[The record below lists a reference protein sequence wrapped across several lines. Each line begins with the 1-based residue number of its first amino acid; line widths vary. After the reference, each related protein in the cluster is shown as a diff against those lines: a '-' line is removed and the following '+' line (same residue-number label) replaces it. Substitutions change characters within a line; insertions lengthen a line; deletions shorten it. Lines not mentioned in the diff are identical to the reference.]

1 MSSIALP
8 IARGKPYWRVA
19 QILGVVLT
27 LVLLVGLVI
36 APKLWLHVLWDM
48 VIPLLPMVFLVNP
61 LIWRNVCPLAT
72 VNEFTGRAA
81 GRAAMPMGLMRNGWI
96 LGMALLFVLVPARRF
111 LFNENGV
118 ALAVTITVVIT
129 LAVAGG
135 LVFARRAG
143 FCGSIC
149 PVLPVEKLYG
159 QLPLAD
165 IHGARC
171 DSCSVCTPVGC
182 IDLAGLKTVAQTVG
196 PQRRD
201 AAWIHTSFGA
211 FAAMFPG
218 FVIGYFTA
226 ENGSFATAPAVY
238 LRVVVFALGSYAIVA
253 AVVAVFRL
261 RATPSLRVLG
271 ALAFVIYYWF
281 ALPVLVQSYID
292 APAAYRNP
300 SSYSSA
306 SR

>member
-1 MSSIALP
+1 MSSVALP
-8 IARGKPYWRVA
+8 IARGKPYWRLA
-19 QILGVVLT
+19 QIVGVVLSLA
-27 LVLLVGLVI
+27 LVVGLIV

-48 VIPLLPMVFLVNP
+48 VIPILPAVFLINP

-72 VNEFTGRAA
+72 VNEFTGSPAT
-81 GRAAMPMGLMRNGWI
+81 GSAMSPQLMKNGWI

-118 ALAVTITVVIT
+118 ALALTILIVIA
-129 LAVAGG
+129 LAAVGG

-165 IHGARC
+165 MRGARC
-171 DSCSVCTPVGC
+171 DTCSVCTPLGC

-196 PQRRD
+196 PERKD
-201 AAWIHTSFGA
+201 AAWIRTSFGA

-218 FVIGYFTA
+218 FVLAYFTA
-226 ENGSFATAPAVY
+226 ENGPLASAAAVY
-238 LRVVVFALGSYAIVA
+238 LRVIVSALVSYAVVA
-253 AVVAVFRL
+253 AAVAVFRL
-261 RATPSLRVLG
+261 RATPTLRVLG
-271 ALAFVIYYWF
+271 ATSFLIYYWF
-281 ALPVLVQSYID
+281 ALPVLV
-292 APAAYRNP
+292 R
-300 SSYSSA
+300 SYSGA
-306 SR
+306 